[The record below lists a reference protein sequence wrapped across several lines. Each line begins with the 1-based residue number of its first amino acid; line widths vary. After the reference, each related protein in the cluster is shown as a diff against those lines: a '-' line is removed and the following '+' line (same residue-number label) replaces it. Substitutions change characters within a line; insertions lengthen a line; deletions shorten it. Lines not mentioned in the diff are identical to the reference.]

1 MKMLSN
7 LDLNKNEIQNVR
19 VQNLA
24 TAPSNPVV
32 GQIYFNT
39 TDKTGYIYDGT
50 TWRDIAQIVDL
61 STKQDT
67 LVSGTNIK
75 TINGSSVLGSG
86 DLVID
91 TGGHYT
97 AGSGIDITDG
107 VISVKEGSTGGT
119 YDYDELVNHP
129 KINGVEL
136 VGDKSNE
143 DLGINIPTKI
153 SDLEDDGY
161 LITVKTGERRWGTY
175 AKDEA

>member
-1 MKMLSN
+1 MRLLTELQN
-7 LDLNKNEIQNVR
+7 LDNI
-19 VQNLA
+19 
-24 TAPSNPVV
+24 P
-32 GQIYFNT
+32 
-39 TDKTGYIYDGT
+39 DG
-50 TWRDIAQIVDL
+50 
-61 STKQDT
+61 DT
-67 LVSGTNIK
+67 RKI
-75 TINGSSVLGSG
+75 IN
-86 DLVID
+86 
-91 TGGHYT
+91 YT

-107 VISVKEGSTGGT
+107 VISAKEGSTGGT

-175 AKDEA
+175 AKDDA